1 MSNSRRPYFIIAA
14 LPADDM
20 AQQEMEVKQ
29 VFHMEAEEARDKIEK
44 MKKSL
49 NDNGFDFDCMS
60 SRNFQ
65 TSYAEMTN

>member
-1 MSNSRRPYFIIAA
+1 MSTARRPYFIISA

-20 AQQEMEVKQ
+20 AQQDFEIKQ
-29 VFHMEAEEARDKIEK
+29 VFHMESEEAREGIEK

-60 SRNFQ
+60 TSGFANFF
-65 TSYAEMTN
+65 SWYN